1 MLTQTGASAPVSH
14 ERFTV
19 TIISSITRSGA
30 FEPFD
35 LQVARGQIQGHRN
48 VTVFGFNP
56 DVDTTQVSVW
66 PLQSL
71 ITFPAAA
78 LQMTVSSS
86 STNDTAAG
94 TGARTVVVEGLDA
107 NYNEVTETVTLNGQT
122 AVTMAAS
129 LLRVNYAYVN
139 TAGSGNSAAGN
150 IYIGTGIVTAGV
162 PATVYDIIKLDY
174 NNTTTGSYTIP
185 AGYTGYVSQGLFSTG
200 QASGSTQVEG
210 RLLTRGVNN
219 IRRTAALTTLN
230 NGVADYVFEYPLA
243 IPEKTT
249 VEATAIGSANNNS
262 VSSMFILV
270 LVKEGP

>member
-1 MLTQTGASAPVSH
+1 MA
-14 ERFTV
+14 
-19 TIISSITRSGA
+19 TIISSVTRQGA

-35 LQVARGQIQGHRN
+35 LQVSRGQIQGHRN

-66 PLQSL
+66 PLPSL
-71 ITFPAAA
+71 ITFPASA

-86 STNDTAAG
+86 SANDTSAG
-94 TGARTVVVEGLDA
+94 TGARTIVVQGLDA
-107 NYNEVTETVTLNGQT
+107 NYNEVTETVTMSGQT
-122 AVTMAAS
+122 AVTMTAS
-129 LLRVNYAYVN
+129 LLRVNYAYVA
-139 TAGSGNSAAGN
+139 TAGSGNSAAGD
-150 IYIGTGIVTAGV
+150 IYIGTGTVTAGV
-162 PATVYDIIKLDY
+162 PATVYDVIKFDY

-200 QASGSTQVEG
+200 QAGGSNQVQG
-210 RLLTRGVNN
+210 RLLSRGTNN
-219 IRRTAALTTLN
+219 IRMTAAITTLN
-230 NGVADYVFEYPLA
+230 NGVANYVFEYPLA

-249 VEATAIGSANNNS
+249 LEATAIGSSANNA